1 MTTKR
6 KFKRSIFSISLIIY
20 WILFVFFPLILLL
33 LDDLPFYIFSCSYIL
48 AWIIFWVITPADFK
62 YSIEVY
68 DDWII
73 FEFSEEERQRLD
85 RNNLSIYKSKRKYLI
100 LDDGLAKMKI
110 LYSNDVLQ
118 FLKDFTKQLPK
129 KNPFVDSTPKVE
141 FQKGSFFYFLIFK
154 YLHHLY

>member
-1 MTTKR
+1 MNVVGGIMTTKR

-20 WILFVFFPLILLL
+20 WILFVFFPLILFL
-33 LDDLPFYIFSCSYIL
+33 LDGIPFYIFSCSYIL

-85 RNNLSIYKSKRKYLI
+85 RNNLSISRPKRKYLV
-100 LDDGLAKMKI
+100 LDDGINKMKI
-110 LYSNDVLQ
+110 PYSKDVFE
-118 FLKDFTKQLPK
+118 FLKDTCK
-129 KNPFVDSTPKVE
+129 
-141 FQKGSFFYFLIFK
+141 
-154 YLHHLY
+154 